1 MKIIIDGTT
10 YTEIKNLKFDPQTD
24 ITGIEAVIN
33 GFSADIMT
41 DDDIDVGGNAYLY
54 DDMDNLWAK
63 YWLVEA
69 VRKDKFTVNV
79 EAKSILLILDRKTM
93 DVTMYS
99 NTPVSSIISS
109 IFSGLTSEYTLDPSF
124 AGKTISGY
132 CPKQSARERLQWV
145 CFCIGAYLKTFFA
158 DKILII
164 PVNTNPKVV
173 PMDKTYW
180 KPSITYGNV
189 VTAVQATV
197 YTYRQGTPE
206 NTDTWVDVNGTYYIQ
221 TSQEFNITNPDAPIT
236 ANENVVSVS
245 NVTIIN
251 NSNISEILTLLSTY
265 YFKRI
270 EVDADIINNA
280 DYEAGDKIVLPVD
293 DETLVSGFIKSENF
307 TFGLQAKSKIKLMQ
321 TDVVESGTLHIIR
334 RYGNLEIGN
343 AIYLFPIGYSYTI
356 QNIYVDLISGGNRRT
371 VYFPL
376 QPNATGTMSS
386 EEVTDI
392 EYYGIALI
400 FYGGILDVLSV
411 DEVESK
417 TEDGI
422 IIVEVS

>member
-1 MKIIIDGTT
+1 MKIVIDGTT

-41 DDDIDVGGNAYLY
+41 DDNIDVGGNAYLY
-54 DDMDNLWAK
+54 DDMENLWAK
-63 YWLVEA
+63 YWLIEA
-69 VRKDKFTVNV
+69 VRKDKFTVSI

-99 NTPVSSIISS
+99 NTSVSSIISS
-109 IFSGLTSEYTLDPSF
+109 IFSGLTNEYTLDSSF

-145 CFCIGAYLKTFFA
+145 CFCIGAYLKSFFN
-158 DKILII
+158 DKILIL
-164 PVNTNPKVV
+164 PVSTNPKIV
-173 PMDKTYW
+173 PMEKTYW
-180 KPSITYGNV
+180 KPSITYGDV
-189 VTAVQATV
+189 ITAVQATV

-206 NTDTWVDVNGTYYIQ
+206 NTDKWVEVNGTYYIQ
-221 TSQEFNITNPDAPIT
+221 TSQDFNLTNPDAPIT

-245 NVTIIN
+245 DVTIIN

-280 DYEAGDKIVLPVD
+280 EYEAGEKIVLPVD

-321 TDVVESGTLHIIR
+321 TDVVESGTLYIIR

-343 AIYLFPIGYSYTI
+343 AVYLFPIGYSYTI